1 MSNIYDSTNNIF
13 TFFGIL
19 IGLIVVAR
27 CLYIF
32 VYPLFCYNPR
42 KISITESNEQLDSIE
57 SIESVENTN
66 SVFVSDITAQI
77 KNNIDIKNVP
87 IADAEYTDIEE
98 GHGILYNVPIATIV

>member
-1 MSNIYDSTNNIF
+1 MPNMYDSTNNIF

-19 IGLIVVAR
+19 IGLIAVAR

-42 KISITESNEQLDSIE
+42 KISITESNEPLD

-77 KNNIDIKNVP
+77 ENNIDIKNVP
-87 IADAEYTDIEE
+87 IADAEYIEE

>member
-1 MSNIYDSTNNIF
+1 MPNMYDSTNNIF

-19 IGLIVVAR
+19 IGLIAVAR

-77 KNNIDIKNVP
+77 ENNIDIKNVP
-87 IADAEYTDIEE
+87 IADAEYIEE

>member
-1 MSNIYDSTNNIF
+1 MSNIYDSSNNIL

-19 IGLIVVAR
+19 IGLIAVAR

-32 VYPLFCYNPR
+32 IYPLFCYNPR
-42 KISITESNEQLDSIE
+42 KISITESNEPLD

-87 IADAEYTDIEE
+87 IADAEYIEE
-98 GHGILYNVPIATIV
+98 GHEILYNVPIAIIV

>member
-1 MSNIYDSTNNIF
+1 MSNVYDSSNNIL

-19 IGLIVVAR
+19 IGLIAVAR

-42 KISITESNEQLDSIE
+42 KISITESNEPLD

-77 KNNIDIKNVP
+77 ENNIDIKNVP
-87 IADAEYTDIEE
+87 IADAEYIEE